1 MKRLLVLSLA
11 ILFAAGAVGAQAAT
25 LRYHPAA
32 QSSAIGSW
40 DLTTKTPMGD
50 QPSVLVIKQE
60 GGKLMA
66 VGKSPRGERPYDS
79 ITVNGSDIKFVLT
92 IQFQGADM
100 VLTYTGKMDKDG
112 MKGEVDFGGLAQG
125 EWTAVVHKE
134 TAAGS
139 GSGTGSGSGSGTG
152 VSISG
157 VWNATV
163 ETSQG
168 SGNPVFTFKQEGEK
182 LTGSYK
188 GTFGEAPLTGTLKGN
203 DISFSFKVSVQDQA
217 MEVTYT
223 GKVEGASMKG
233 KAKLGELGEA
243 DWTAKKQ

>member
-1 MKRLLVLSLA
+1 LSSA
-11 ILFAAGAVGAQAAT
+11 AIILFAAAAVASG
-25 LRYHPAA
+25 YHPAA
-32 QSSAIGSW
+32 QGSVVGSW

-60 GGKLMA
+60 GAKLMA

-79 ITVNGSDIKFVLT
+79 IAVNGSDIKFVVT

-100 VLTYTGKMDKDG
+100 VLTYTGKIDKDS

-134 TAAGS
+134 GAGS
-139 GSGTGSGSGSGTG
+139 GSGAGGGTGSGSGGGSGSGTG
-152 VSISG
+152 VSITG

-163 ETSQG
+163 ETAQG
-168 SGNPVFTFKQEGEK
+168 SGNPVFTFKQDGEK
-182 LTGSYK
+182 LTGTYK
-188 GTFGEAPLTGTLKGN
+188 GTFGEAPLTGTLKGS
-203 DISFSFKVSVQDQA
+203 DISFSFKVSVQDQS
-217 MEVTYT
+217 MEVSYT
-223 GKVEGASMKG
+223 GKVEGNSMRG